1 MAEFLVT
8 CSLAVYLI
16 ALLYGAYRVI
26 ASRGTGRSVIREH
39 DRKFR
44 LIPGRASEAAE
55 KPWVALLRIAASKRF
70 SQAEQTAA
78 ARNTIVA

>member
-26 ASRGTGRSVIREH
+26 VSRGTKGPAIREH
-39 DRKFR
+39 YRNFR
-44 LIPGRASEAAE
+44 LIARRAQPVYAT
-55 KPWVALLRIAASKRF
+55 PDVPYYM
-70 SQAEQTAA
+70 
-78 ARNTIVA
+78 

>member
-16 ALLYGAYRVI
+16 ALLYGASRVI

-39 DRKFR
+39 YRKFR
-44 LIPGRASEAAE
+44 LIPRRA
-55 KPWVALLRIAASKRF
+55 PQF
-70 SQAEQTAA
+70 QATPDLSYY
-78 ARNTIVA
+78 V

>member
-1 MAEFLVT
+1 MVEFLVT

-26 ASRGTGRSVIREH
+26 ASRRTERPIIRER

-44 LIPGRASEAAE
+44 LLPRRAQPVLATPDS
-55 KPWVALLRIAASKRF
+55 PDLSYYV
-70 SQAEQTAA
+70 
-78 ARNTIVA
+78 